1 MQVIRAAIFD
11 LLTSQ
16 CDRHAQNIFIN
27 EKVGHAGRGAR
38 GGEWGRRVHMDVRV
52 CMQEGHGVEGRAWVG
67 FRGRGKGALLYWW
80 LGQPLVGAF
89 QPLRAYC
96 LSDSL
101 SLPCMSKIH
110 LSCLLLEIPPW

>member
-1 MQVIRAAIFD
+1 
-11 LLTSQ
+11 
-16 CDRHAQNIFIN
+16 
-27 EKVGHAGRGAR
+27 
-38 GGEWGRRVHMDVRV
+38 MDVRV

-67 FRGRGKGALLYWW
+67 FRGRCKGALLYWW

-101 SLPCMSKIH
+101 PLPCMREIH
-110 LSCLLLEIPPW
+110 LSCLLLKIPPWCARFACPALPPW